1 LLYLLGNCF
10 EGFVVSL
17 SLEGLLEF
25 FIESR
30 ASITLSLC
38 WGVSVFVFL
47 NFSGLYFL
55 LKNCFVELVESSF
68 FSSFPLI
75 AWYLLFSVSSR
86 HVRVPMTDSFGW
98 VFLNEISLFNDDDGS
113 RLL

>member
-10 EGFVVSL
+10 EGFVVS
-17 SLEGLLEF
+17 LLEF

-55 LKNCFVELVESSF
+55 LKKLFCRISRVVLFFF
-68 FSSFPLI
+68 FSVDCVVPPL
-75 AWYLLFSVSSR
+75 LSLFSTC
-86 HVRVPMTDSFGW
+86 PCA
-98 VFLNEISLFNDDDGS
+98 DDGLIWVGFS
-113 RLL
+113 

>member
-1 LLYLLGNCF
+1 MIRHVPHNITTRKKRFPFLPPIFFFFDLLYLLGNCF
-10 EGFVVSL
+10 EGFVVS
-17 SLEGLLEF
+17 LLEF

-68 FSSFPLI
+68 F
-75 AWYLLFSVSSR
+75 LLFR
-86 HVRVPMTDSFGW
+86 
-98 VFLNEISLFNDDDGS
+98 
-113 RLL
+113 